1 MFEHTS
7 RYYGATP
14 LSYRRKDRRVV
25 SYAPRRILPQ
35 PDTLTTLVE
44 ARLSAGD
51 RLDLLASATLG
62 DPLLFWRI
70 CDANGALDP
79 FDLMTQIGRPIRV
92 PRPGAPPA

>member
-7 RYYGATP
+7 RYYGRPP
-14 LSYRRKDRRVV
+14 LSYKRPDRRVV

-35 PDTLTTLVE
+35 PDSLATLVE
-44 ARLSAGD
+44 ARITAGD
-51 RLDLLASATLG
+51 RLDRLAAATLG
-62 DPLLFWRI
+62 DPLLFWQI

-79 FDLMTQIGRPIRV
+79 FDLTTQVGGTIKV